1 MLGDAVTL
9 IHMASLW
16 EGSGLMA
23 LAQGSEPKGFMD
35 LLPDPMK
42 PGLVDLGVTIG
53 ILVVTMLVLRLFL
66 FKPLMETLDRR
77 DRDIN
82 AGSETKAS
90 AAALIDLRQ
99 ADYAAKLKDLRAQ
112 AFGHRKSLAEA
123 AAKEKQSLL
132 DDARAKAGVRRAE
145 ASTALSA
152 QREAAKAELV
162 AQVDAL
168 SESMVQHLLKQ
179 A

>member
-23 LAQGSEPKGFMD
+23 IARGDEPKGFMD

-42 PGLVDLGVTIG
+42 PGLVDLGIVVG
-53 ILVVTMLVLRLFL
+53 LLVVTMFLLRFFL
-66 FKPLMETLDRR
+66 FKPLMETLDKR

-112 AFGHRKSLAEA
+112 AFGHRKALAEA

-132 DDARAKAGVRRAE
+132 AEARAQAGERRLE
-145 ASTALSA
+145 ASTTLSA